1 MSSTGRSGDRS
12 ACLPAES
19 PALQEDERV
28 EAADDALFKLEEQS
42 VVRKGCWTFY
52 RCDDDG
58 DAGDIVM
65 IFADELP

>member
-1 MSSTGRSGDRS
+1 MNT
-12 ACLPAES
+12 
-19 PALQEDERV
+19 ALQEDERV